1 MTKNKRVELKT
12 NFINGHV
19 SIIDWVES
27 KQKDA
32 ICIFND
38 LGVLPFSSAP
48 SLCKLLNELNDE
60 VEFLEIENES
70 LEDGATR
77 YAESYH
83 ESLKENE
90 ELKEQLADA
99 HDLNSIYVDFLVDK
113 GFELSDVI
121 KWSKEVGIE

>member
-1 MTKNKRVELKT
+1 MTKKRFELIS
-12 NFINGHV
+12 NPQGQV
-19 SIIDWVES
+19 DIIDHVES
-27 KQKDA
+27 EEKNA

-70 LEDGATR
+70 LEHGATR
-77 YAESYH
+77 YAELYH

-90 ELKEQLADA
+90 ELKQT
-99 HDLNSIYVDFLVDK
+99 
-113 GFELSDVI
+113 I
-121 KWSKEVGIE
+121 KTICKDYENHHGMDIRNAEWFTAW